1 MTQVAA
7 QAHVAYLD
15 HAATTPMRA
24 EAIAAMQPYL
34 VDHFANPSG
43 SHRASRGARLA
54 IDEARD
60 EVAAA
65 LGCAP
70 GEVVF
75 TSGGTEGDNA
85 AIFGAVRRHGGVA
98 VCSAAEHHAVLHCVE
113 HLKGEVV
120 AVDRSGVIDLA
131 ALEETLS
138 RVAARGDH
146 TSVVSVMAVNN
157 EVGSVTPLR
166 DVARIVR
173 RLAPQAV
180 LHTDGVQAVCWLDV
194 RDVVLVTDVATFSA
208 HKFGGPKGAGVMVVK
223 SGTSLEP
230 IIMGGGQER
239 DRRSGTHNVAGIVAT
254 AAALRATA
262 EVREAE
268 VRRVASLKSHLVA
281 TVLGVLDDV
290 METVP
295 GAASVP
301 GVAHLCIGGVESE
314 ALLFLL
320 DEAGVC
326 ASAASACASGALE
339 TSHVLHAM
347 GVDARLARGAL
358 RLSFG
363 HTTTQADVEHAA
375 HAIIAAVRRLR
386 K

>member
-1 MTQVAA
+1 
-7 QAHVAYLD
+7 
-15 HAATTPMRA
+15 
-24 EAIAAMQPYL
+24 
-34 VDHFANPSG
+34 
-43 SHRASRGARLA
+43 
-54 IDEARD
+54 
-60 EVAAA
+60 
-65 LGCAP
+65 
-70 GEVVF
+70 
-75 TSGGTEGDNA
+75 
-85 AIFGAVRRHGGVA
+85 
-98 VCSAAEHHAVLHCVE
+98 
-113 HLKGEVV
+113 
-120 AVDRSGVIDLA
+120 
-131 ALEETLS
+131 
-138 RVAARGDH
+138 
-146 TSVVSVMAVNN
+146 
-157 EVGSVTPLR
+157 
-166 DVARIVR
+166 
-173 RLAPQAV
+173 
-180 LHTDGVQAVCWLDV
+180 
-194 RDVVLVTDVATFSA
+194 
-208 HKFGGPKGAGVMVVK
+208 
-223 SGTSLEP
+223 P

-254 AAALRATA
+254 AAALRATEEA
-262 EVREAE
+262 REAE

-281 TVLGVLDDV
+281 TVLGALDDV